1 MKIYEEE
8 RYCADLSSTIEH
20 AVGIEQLKNS
30 RILLTGTTGTIGSY
44 LVDTLVW
51 YNQNKK
57 AGIRIYAAGR
67 DVSRMQERF
76 SQETD
81 TGLTFLSYDMLQEIG
96 FDEKIDYVIHAAGNA
111 HPAAFC
117 AHPTETIMG
126 NVQGTFRLLEYARK
140 QGAKR
145 FLYVSSGEVYGQ
157 GDITLDSF
165 EESYAGYV
173 DINQARSCYPM
184 SKRMT
189 ENLCSSYYS
198 QYDFETVM
206 VRPCHTYGPWMTASD
221 SRANVQFLR
230 NALAG
235 KDIILKSSGTQMRSY
250 CYVGDCASAILTVLT
265 QGKAG
270 ESYNIA
276 NPQARCTIAALAE
289 QIAKEAGTKVVF
301 AEPDE
306 TERKRQTPI
315 AKQVL
320 NTKKLEALGWKGRY
334 SVEMGME
341 HTFSILKNIS

>member
-8 RYCADLSSTIEH
+8 LYCEDLSSTTEH
-20 AVGIEQLKNS
+20 VVGIEQLKNS
-30 RILLTGTTGTIGSY
+30 RILITGTTGTIGSY

-51 YNQNKK
+51 YNQHKK
-57 AGIRIYAAGR
+57 AGIQIFAAGR
-67 DVSRMQERF
+67 DVRCMQQRF
-76 SQETD
+76 SQEED
-81 TGLTFLSYDMLQEIG
+81 TGLTFLAYDMLQEIA
-96 FDEKIDYVIHAAGNA
+96 FDEEVDYVIHAAGNA

-117 AHPTETIMG
+117 TNPTETIIG
-126 NVQGTFRLLEYARK
+126 NVQGTYRLLEYARK

-157 GDITLDSF
+157 GDVTLDSF

-184 SKRMT
+184 SKRMA

-198 QYDFETVM
+198 QYKLETVM

-221 SRANVQFLR
+221 SRANVQFMR

-235 KDIILKSSGTQMRSY
+235 DDIVLKSAGTQMRSY
-250 CYVGDCASAILTVLT
+250 CYVGDCVSAILSVLI
-265 QGKAG
+265 QGKPG

-276 NPQARCTIAALAE
+276 NAEAQTTIAGLAE
-289 QIAKEAGTKVVF
+289 QIAREAGTDVVY
-301 AEPDE
+301 AQPDE
-306 TERKRQTPI
+306 EERTRQTPI

-320 NTKKLEALGWKGRY
+320 NTDKLESLGWKGKY
-334 SVEMGME
+334 SVKEGIR
-341 HTFSILKNIS
+341 HTFLILKQIL